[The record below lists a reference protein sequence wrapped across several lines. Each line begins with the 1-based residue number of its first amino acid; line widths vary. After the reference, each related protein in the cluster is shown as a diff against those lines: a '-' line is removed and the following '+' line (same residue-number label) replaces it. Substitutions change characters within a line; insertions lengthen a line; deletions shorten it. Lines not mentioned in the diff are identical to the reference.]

1 MLKRVLNLDPRWY
14 IITALLVLAVLGFKA
29 YGLIVLSH
37 TAGVCAI
44 TVLLDGFFLYLKK
57 RELEF
62 PLSGL
67 VSGLI
72 ISTVLAPGN
81 LFFIA
86 PIAAILSKHLIR
98 VFGKHIFNPAG
109 FGLFVANVFF
119 HLPLTWWLTTNILL
133 VVFFGLILAYKV
145 RKLGLALSFY
155 CAMFVLSII
164 YSLINHQPALANISL
179 INFFFILFMLV
190 EPKTSPF
197 YVKGQV
203 IYGALTAGLAL
214 TSLIFLGQY
223 DFLILGLMAGNVTN
237 LFLRK
242 VG

>member
-1 MLKRVLNLDPRWY
+1 MLRRVINLDPRWY
-14 IITALLVLAVLGFKA
+14 VIAAILVLAVLGFKA
-29 YGLIVLSH
+29 YGSIVLSH
-37 TAGVCAI
+37 VAGVCLI
-44 TVLLDGFFLYLKK
+44 TVLLDGFFLYLRK

-67 VSGLI
+67 VTGLI
-72 ISTVLAPGN
+72 ISSVLAPGN

-86 PIAAILSKHLIR
+86 PIAAILFKHLFR

-119 HLPLTWWLTTNILL
+119 RLPLTWWLTTNILL
-133 VVFFGLILAYKV
+133 VVIFGLVLAYKV
-145 RKLGLALSFY
+145 RKLGLALSFF
-155 CAMFVLSII
+155 CAMFVLSVV
-164 YSLINHQPALANISL
+164 YSLINHQPALSNISL

-203 IYGALTAGLAL
+203 VYGALTAGLAL
-214 TSLIFLGQY
+214 ASLVFFSRY
-223 DFLILGLMAGNVTN
+223 DFLISGLMAGNIIN

-242 VG
+242 AG